1 MDLPFQV
8 NFDVA
13 QQITNIKGKINSNLS
28 AGLAMITF
36 TFDQRFH
43 GADINYM

>member
-1 MDLPFQV
+1 MDLPFKV

-28 AGLAMITF
+28 AGSTMISF
-36 TFDQRFH
+36 TFDQR
-43 GADINYM
+43 GCMVLI